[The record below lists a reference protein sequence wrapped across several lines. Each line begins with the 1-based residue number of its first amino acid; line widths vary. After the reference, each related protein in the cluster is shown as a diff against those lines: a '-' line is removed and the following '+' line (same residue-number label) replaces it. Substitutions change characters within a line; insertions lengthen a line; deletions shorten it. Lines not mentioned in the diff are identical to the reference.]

1 MELDTESDRTFCSSL
16 GFATFEK
23 CCMNVYNSQR
33 SSNPMNEMLICSQ
46 RSITDEV
53 IKNLTLE
60 NINIGG
66 GGQYFQK
73 HLLLHIR

>member
-1 MELDTESDRTFCSSL
+1 MRYSYVAKGTFNPIDEILLCSDR
-16 GFATFEK
+16 
-23 CCMNVYNSQR
+23 Y
-33 SSNPMNEMLICSQ
+33 
-46 RSITDEV
+46 ITDEV